1 MRVEPGD
8 RSDAA
13 DSGWAFGRAL
23 IGVEFGVVVGPVS
36 LKPDEGY
43 PGAIITANKLMLS
56 ATEEGKQPPNM
67 VFDAAVLNPKKK

>member
-43 PGAIITANKLMLS
+43 PGAIITANKLIAVS
-56 ATEEGKQPPNM
+56 DRRGEATSKHG
-67 VFDAAVLNPKKK
+67 F